1 MSEQPDPTPCP
12 EPAPGGSSARSD
24 ILGGAA
30 WIGFG
35 ALIVAESLR
44 MDRFEKMGATLYT
57 MPGFVPGM
65 VGALL
70 MLLGAVL
77 ALRGWSRRRSS
88 SAGGAPVQA
97 LFNRRALWT
106 AALALVYAGLL
117 IGRVH
122 FLAATAVFVA
132 TFVWFFTPEGTSP
145 RRRWLAA
152 LAAGV
157 LSALVI
163 DLVFE
168 DLFLVRLP

>member
-1 MSEQPDPTPCP
+1 MSEQPGSTPRP

-24 ILGGAA
+24 IVGGAA
-30 WIGFG
+30 WIGLG

-65 VGALL
+65 VGILL

-77 ALRGWSRRRSS
+77 ALRGWSRRR
-88 SAGGAPVQA
+88 GASGPPVQP
-97 LFNRRALWT
+97 LLNRRALST

-122 FLAATAVFVA
+122 FLVATAAFVA
-132 TFVWFFTPEGTSP
+132 AFVWLFTPEGTSR

-157 LSALVI
+157 LTALLV

>member
-1 MSEQPDPTPCP
+1 MNEQPGGATPRP
-12 EPAPGGSSARSD
+12 EAMPGGSSARSD
-24 ILGGAA
+24 IVGGAA
-30 WIGFG
+30 WIAFG
-35 ALIVAESLR
+35 ALIVAGSLH

-65 VGALL
+65 VGILL

-77 ALRGWSRRRSS
+77 TLRGWSRRGAAS
-88 SAGGAPVQA
+88 GAPVQA
-97 LFNRRALWT
+97 LLNRRALWT

-122 FLAATAVFVA
+122 FLLATCAFVA
-132 TFVWFFTPEGTSP
+132 AFVWLFTPEGTSP

-152 LAAGV
+152 LVAGV
-157 LSALVI
+157 LTALLV